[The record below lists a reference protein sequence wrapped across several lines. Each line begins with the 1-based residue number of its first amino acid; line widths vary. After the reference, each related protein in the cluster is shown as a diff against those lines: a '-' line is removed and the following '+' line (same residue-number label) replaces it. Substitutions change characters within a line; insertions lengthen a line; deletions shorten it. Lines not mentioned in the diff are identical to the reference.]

1 MVPERCA
8 GSFSCR
14 GECRFITN
22 KQPNVELMNTTMNAM
37 DITEEIPQESTT
49 ASITNATRDKAQAL
63 GLAGRARLRRGAL
76 LGLVLMLGWLAY
88 SVQSSLNSIETEL
101 DLIHAKLQAK

>member
-1 MVPERCA
+1 
-8 GSFSCR
+8 
-14 GECRFITN
+14 
-22 KQPNVELMNTTMNAM
+22 MNTTMNAM